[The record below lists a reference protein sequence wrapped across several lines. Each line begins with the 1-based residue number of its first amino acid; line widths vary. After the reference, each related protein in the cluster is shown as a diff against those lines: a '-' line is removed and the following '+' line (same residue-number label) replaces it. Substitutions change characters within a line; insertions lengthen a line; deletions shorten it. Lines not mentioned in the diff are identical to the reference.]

1 MYLAGYVRYPM
12 DHEKH
17 RRTKLSMITE
27 HEFVA
32 RRARLQELIASRG
45 ANHFVATSSDS
56 IFYLCGASFEAL
68 ERPFFLIVPREGE
81 PRLVVPFLEKDH
93 LKKAKALNHDQI
105 FTYWDYPSPV
115 DRSWDTVLERHG
127 QLSAGFLFDSACPI
141 SVAEH
146 LTALGGK
153 HAPLIEQ
160 LRLVK
165 SAAEIQMIRRAARY
179 ADQGVTEL
187 FNCSYYGATVAEGFA
202 RTSRVTQSIIRDT
215 PDWDPLNTKVLMV
228 SFPAPWSAMPHSVP
242 AVNALLQEGPHVA
255 LVLTRVNAY
264 AAECERT
271 YFTASPTKIESD
283 MFSLMVEARNV
294 GLSMLRPGVACA
306 EVDSSV
312 NRFLAER
319 GFNAPEQ
326 RLHRVGH
333 GFGLGNHEGPWLAEG
348 SQDVLAE
355 NMVASIEPGIYLD
368 GQGGYRH
375 SDTILI
381 TDRGYELLT
390 HAPGVKAPLVF
401 SEKTLRKRFFRFMVT
416 RALGLKV

>member
-1 MYLAGYVRYPM
+1 MINEQEFLQRRY
-12 DHEKH
+12 
-17 RRTKLSMITE
+17 
-27 HEFVA
+27 
-32 RRARLQELIASRG
+32 RLQELITQRG
-45 ANHFVATSSDS
+45 ASHFVATSSDS

-81 PRLVVPFLEKDH
+81 PRLVVPFLERDH

-105 FTYWDYPSPV
+105 FSYWDYPSPK

-127 QLSAGFLFDSACPI
+127 QQSAGFLFDSACPI
-141 SVAEH
+141 STAEH
-146 LTALGGK
+146 LIGMGGK
-153 HAPLIEQ
+153 PVPLIEE
-160 LRLVK
+160 LRAVK
-165 SAAEIQMIRRAARY
+165 SAAEIQMIRRSARFADLGVAA
-179 ADQGVTEL
+179 L
-187 FNCSYYGATVAEGFA
+187 FNCSYFGATVAEGFA
-202 RTSRVTQSIIRDT
+202 RTSHVTQSIIRET
-215 PDWDPLNTKVLMV
+215 PDWDPLTTKVLMV

-242 AVNALLQEGPHVA
+242 AACALLQDGPHVA

-271 YFTASPTKIESD
+271 YFTAPPTAAQRD
-283 MFSLMVEARNV
+283 MFSLMVGARNV
-294 GLSMLRPGVACA
+294 GLSLLRPGVECA
-306 EVDSSV
+306 EVDAGV

-326 RLHRVGH
+326 RLHRIGH

-348 SQDVLAE
+348 SPDVLAE
-355 NMVASIEPGIYLD
+355 NMVVSIEPGIYLD

-381 TDRGYELLT
+381 TDNGYELLT
-390 HAPGVKAPLVF
+390 HAPGVDAPLVF
-401 SEKTLRKRFFRFMVT
+401 NEKTLRKRFFRFMVT